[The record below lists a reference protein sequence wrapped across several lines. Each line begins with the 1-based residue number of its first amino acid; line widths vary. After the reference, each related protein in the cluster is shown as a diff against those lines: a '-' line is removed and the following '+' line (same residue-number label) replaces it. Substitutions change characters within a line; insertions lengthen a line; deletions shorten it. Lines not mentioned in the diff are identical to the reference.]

1 MAFSQH
7 LHVISSR
14 VAVVAVS
21 PACAGLRCPRPCPPG
36 APTNLLQFRRL
47 SLLESSAYL
56 LLLLENWALERVQ
69 LGKLTTSQPHSAPY
83 PSTQSWGPS
92 RDAQVQVWAP
102 ETAGPR
108 QSVAALLP
116 VVECTSELTPKL
128 PHHFL
133 GQEKTETGR
142 CSGVMTRGIFTN
154 RALSYS

>member
-21 PACAGLRCPRPCPPG
+21 PAWAGLRCPRPCPPG

-69 LGKLTTSQPHSAPY
+69 HTEAARKADNLPAPFISAISQYLELGP
-83 PSTQSWGPS
+83 
-92 RDAQVQVWAP
+92 
-102 ETAGPR
+102 
-108 QSVAALLP
+108 
-116 VVECTSELTPKL
+116 
-128 PHHFL
+128 
-133 GQEKTETGR
+133 
-142 CSGVMTRGIFTN
+142 
-154 RALSYS
+154 